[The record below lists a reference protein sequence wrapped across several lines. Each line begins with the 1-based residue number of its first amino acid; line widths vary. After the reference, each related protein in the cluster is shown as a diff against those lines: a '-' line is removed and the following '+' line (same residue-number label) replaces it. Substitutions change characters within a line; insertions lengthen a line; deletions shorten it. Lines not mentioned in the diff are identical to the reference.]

1 MRQVVS
7 VGASRAL
14 VGLDFGQDEL
24 RLSVSDDWV
33 GLPDDYEEHGHGFAN
48 MRAYAERLGGRLIVE
63 PRGPVGVAEN
73 RRDRLSTESRRIRVL
88 LADDHSI
95 VREGLQSMLERSEE
109 FEVVG
114 HARDGVEAVKAA
126 SELSPDVIVMDVM
139 MPKKDGVEACREIK
153 SLPDT
158 RVVML
163 TALTEADAVIEAV
176 AAGAT
181 GYLQKVSGM
190 DQLLNAVRVVAAG
203 EMRLPPDVV
212 RRVFARIRSGATAE
226 EEADLTPREKE
237 ILASFSQGMSYNAI
251 AEAREVKPVTIRNA
265 IYSIQVKLGLGT
277 KQEIVVWAVR
287 NGMLDD

>member
-1 MRQVVS
+1 M
-7 VGASRAL
+7 
-14 VGLDFGQDEL
+14 
-24 RLSVSDDWV
+24 
-33 GLPDDYEEHGHGFAN
+33 
-48 MRAYAERLGGRLIVE
+48 
-63 PRGPVGVAEN
+63 
-73 RRDRLSTESRRIRVL
+73 STESRRIRVL

-95 VREGLQSMLERSEE
+95 MREGLQLMLERSEE

-139 MPKKDGVEACREIK
+139 MPKKDGVEACREIME

-158 RVVML
+158 RVIML
-163 TALTEADAVIEAV
+163 TASTEADAVIEAV

-190 DQLLNAVRVVAAG
+190 DQLLSTVKVVAAG
-203 EMRLPPDVV
+203 EMRLPPEVV
-212 RRVFARIRSGATAE
+212 RRVFARIRSGANAE

-237 ILASFSQGMSYNAI
+237 ILASFSQGRSYAAI
-251 AEAREVKPVTIRNA
+251 AEARGVKPVTIRNA
-265 IYSIQVKLGLGT
+265 IYTIQVKLGLDT

-287 NGMLDD
+287 NGLLDDGPQ